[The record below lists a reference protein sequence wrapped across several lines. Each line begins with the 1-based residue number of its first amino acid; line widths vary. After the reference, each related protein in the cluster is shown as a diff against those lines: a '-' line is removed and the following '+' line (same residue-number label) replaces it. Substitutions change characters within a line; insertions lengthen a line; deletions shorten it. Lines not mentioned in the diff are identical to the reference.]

1 MDLAH
6 QLMIWLCFAFLA
18 YVAWKDFLELR
29 IRNRDVAIFSGMVLL
44 LLALR
49 GFDGALPDLMAGLLL
64 FVLGFVMWMM
74 GAMGAGDVKLYLPLG
89 VFVGWALLPVYVV
102 FLLIGSVILLGA
114 VLLAR
119 RFPADR
125 GRIRARLTE
134 IAAARAVPYAVP
146 MVFGAILT
154 LLPGALRM

>member
-44 LLALR
+44 LLTLR

>member
-102 FLLIGSVILLGA
+102 FLLIGSVIMLVA

-119 RFPADR
+119 RFPAGR

>member
-102 FLLIGSVILLGA
+102 FLLIGSIILLGA

>member
-64 FVLGFVMWMM
+64 FVLGFVMWMI

-102 FLLIGSVILLGA
+102 FLLIGSIILLGA